1 MDHCIVCATRGGQGS
16 RAVQLEAVRRAKAS
30 GNTLVFLYVLETNA
44 MGPMEQSLL
53 NSVRAE
59 LTWLGKAL
67 VNAARLRARGEDV
80 DAEVVI
86 REGDVREEI
95 CRFLDESK
103 ASLLLLGAPRGTT
116 TTIFGDDAAERF
128 ARIIQRETK
137 VMVEIVRPD
146 FPKDAD

>member
-16 RAVQLEAVRRAKAS
+16 RAVQREAIRRAKAS

-44 MGPMEQSLL
+44 MGPMEQSLR
-53 NSVRAE
+53 NSVREE

-67 VNAARLRARGEDV
+67 VNAARLRAREEDV

-86 REGDVREEI
+86 REGDVRAEI
-95 CRFLDESK
+95 CRFLDETS

-116 TTIFGDDAAERF
+116 ATIFGDDPAERF
-128 ARIIQRETK
+128 ARAIQRETN

-146 FPKDAD
+146 FSREGG